1 MNNDKHLKLLRD
13 KHVNDLLSDDNNKAK
28 RLLYKLTKRLRL
40 KKLLNTTIYL
50 IADDDG
56 DILDFTYTSTGAK
69 DLLKR
74 IKLDIKFYNNLQKK
88 AGLFGNKLNKQKF
101 KIITRTVDR
110 ELFETLF

>member
-13 KHVNDLLSDDNNKAK
+13 KYINDLLSEDNNKAK

-56 DILDFTYTSTGAK
+56 DILDFAYTNTGAK
-69 DLLKR
+69 ALLKR
-74 IKLDIKFYNNLQKK
+74 IKLDIKFFNNLQKK

-101 KIITRTVDR
+101 KIITRPVDR
-110 ELFETLF
+110 ELIETLF